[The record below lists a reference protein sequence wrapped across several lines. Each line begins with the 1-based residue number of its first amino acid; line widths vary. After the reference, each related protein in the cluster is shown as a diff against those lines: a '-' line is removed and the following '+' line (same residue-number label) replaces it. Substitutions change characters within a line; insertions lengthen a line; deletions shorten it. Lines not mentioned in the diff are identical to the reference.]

1 MDNNKVVKFSEIEKK
16 DLLMQVPTM
25 VQSLDAARAGN
36 INTRPIDTSLAELI
50 EDQYGVSKEV
60 FYQKLGVNPKIDT
73 MQNLFSMPNQ
83 SIRWLVPEIIR
94 DAITLGMRQ
103 APFYPNII
111 ASDQSISGLTAI
123 MPSINMSDAT
133 PAKVNEAETIP
144 LGDVSFGEKTVKL
157 FKIGKGFKI
166 TDEVRN
172 YVSLDVLSIYLRDF
186 GVQLG
191 YAMDTLAMDVLI
203 NGNQVDG
210 SESAPVIGVFD
221 TSKGIVYKDLLRL
234 WVRAARLGR
243 NFQSMIGGEEQA
255 IEMLDLPEF
264 KDRHSGTTQAT
275 LNIKSPV
282 PNKAD
287 FYIHPGT
294 PNNQLL
300 MVDTSA
306 ALIKLTAKQLM
317 LESERIV
324 SNQTEATYAS
334 LTTGFSKMYQDA
346 AVLLA
351 ADTPFTTNGFPGFMN
366 IDPSLTVNLD

>member
-1 MDNNKVVKFSEIEKK
+1 MDNKVAKFSEIENKE
-16 DLLMQVPTM
+16 LLMQVPTM

-36 INTRPIDTSLAELI
+36 LSTRPIDTSFAELI
-50 EDQYGVSKEV
+50 EDQYGVSKEA

-83 SIRWLVPEIIR
+83 NIRWLVPEIIR

-221 TSKGIVYKDLLRL
+221 TTKGIVYKDLLRL

-264 KDRHSGTTQAT
+264 KDRHNGTTQAT

-294 PNNQLL
+294 PNKQLL

-346 AVLLA
+346 AILLA
-351 ADTPFTTNGFPGFMN
+351 ADKDFKTNGFPGFMS

>member
-1 MDNNKVVKFSEIEKK
+1 MDNKVAKFSEIEKK
-16 DLLMQVPTM
+16 ELLMQVPTM

-36 INTRPIDTSLAELI
+36 LSTRPIDTSFAELI
-50 EDQYGVSKEV
+50 EDQYGVSKEA

-83 SIRWLVPEIIR
+83 NIRWLVPEIIR

-264 KDRHSGTTQAT
+264 KDRHNGTTQAT

-294 PNNQLL
+294 PDKQLL

-334 LTTGFSKMYQDA
+334 LTTGFSKMYHDA
-346 AVLLA
+346 AILLA
-351 ADTPFTTNGFPGFMN
+351 ADKDFKTNGFPGFMS